1 MHKISWDKAQLPR
14 DSSVCG
20 GFMLRVVSEVS
31 GEGAWWCHSL
41 LGLWTAC
48 IKVCCTTNTERTLFS
63 LVKTDTN
70 VGLLEKQSGVMWTFE
85 KWWMPV
91 IFFSFNVFL
100 IVLPSLLKLLIAAWY
115 FNIWV
120 HHIYYLFHSFWELG
134 FCSFSLLTVPC
145 WTFFHLNLI
154 YSSDYKFMEAEFVES
169 EGMKTLSL
177 WSACSSENDLYPTSH
192 VESTYFFTSSP
203 STGY

>member
-1 MHKISWDKAQLPR
+1 
-14 DSSVCG
+14 
-20 GFMLRVVSEVS
+20 
-31 GEGAWWCHSL
+31 
-41 LGLWTAC
+41 
-48 IKVCCTTNTERTLFS
+48 
-63 LVKTDTN
+63 
-70 VGLLEKQSGVMWTFE
+70 MWTFE

-177 WSACSSENDLYPTSH
+177 WSACSSEKCFKFISHQSCGEYLLFHILTQYRVLIIIHFSLHSLVDLLAMMKMFYICEMFYSYYGGH
-192 VESTYFFTSSP
+192 
-203 STGY
+203 